1 MTDNIQSFADTPQG
15 GGVSPELSR
24 KITVLSFLA
33 MIGVIYIHH
42 NAVEDGAATWNA
54 VAQGF
59 LTRGLTDWA
68 VPFFFVVSGFW
79 FARGAYVQG
88 RQGFA
93 QLWAKK
99 ARTLLVPYLL
109 WAVIGAAIVLPV
121 IVFNNHVTQRPLL
134 SRSVLGHDSLWGFV
148 DALVGVAGNGPQGNL
163 ALWYVRTLL
172 IFFLLAPAWRV
183 LVRCGKGVLLGLG
196 LVLALGLPEAWIPH
210 TGLKFGSF
218 GWLLLGMGAADWMAA
233 DRRLPRGAAIACG
246 VAWAGLALA
255 KAMGVSCGLER
266 LIPLAGI
273 LFFWSVADWA
283 NLCCDF
289 MKPTFWVYCL
299 HGALAAYFLSGPL
312 FVFGKSDV
320 STFLIMLL
328 MPWAN
333 LAFCLVAAHA
343 ARRFA
348 PRVYALLTGGRG

>member
-1 MTDNIQSFADTPQG
+1 MNINEQ
-15 GGVSPELSR
+15 VSR
-24 KITVLSFLA
+24 KIAVLSFLA
-33 MIGVIYIHH
+33 MIGVVYIHH
-42 NAVEDGAATWNA
+42 NAVGTVEPAAWNV

-79 FARGAYVQG
+79 FARGAFMQG

-121 IVFNNHVTQRPLL
+121 YVFNNHVTQRPLL
-134 SRSVLGHDSLWGFV
+134 SRTVFGHDSLWGFV
-148 DALVGVAGNGPQGNL
+148 DALVGITRNGPQGNL

-172 IFFLLAPAWRV
+172 IFFLLAPAWK
-183 LVRCGKGVLLGLG
+183 LLARCGKGVVLGLG
-196 LVLALGLPEAWIPH
+196 LVLALGLPETCIPH
-210 TGLKFGSF
+210 TGLKCGSF
-218 GWLLLGMGAADWMAA
+218 GWLLLGMGAADWIAA
-233 DRRLPRGAAIACG
+233 NRRLPRGAAIACG
-246 VAWAGLALA
+246 VAWAGLAFA

-266 LIPLAGI
+266 LTPLAGI
-273 LFFWSVADWA
+273 LFFWSIADWA
-283 NLCCDF
+283 NLHRDF

-333 LAFCLVAAHA
+333 LAFCLVAART